1 MSRRSISLPRF
12 NGESMFYTFIPE
24 TDLNDKLALYSH
36 AQTIGKT
43 HCVSFQPNVLE
54 GENQDRYVVREFTLS
69 DGSVWKFRAL
79 FDGHIES
86 DTVNHAVEHLP
97 RMIHDRLSR
106 CSSSSLDRD
115 SVSSMLAEAIKAYD
129 DSLLEDLLSIA
140 PQFESESQLS
150 RLTDEEIQNIIHNMD
165 ESRSKITRCMCG
177 TTVVVALTSPGN
189 ESLWVASLGDS
200 YAILGVQL
208 TPDSTEEWETV
219 VLSSHHNGQNPG
231 ESQRLIQGHPDEPE
245 VVYRNRVLGQ
255 LALTRAL
262 GDHPYKLPRV
272 YTERVFCKVDEMR
285 DYRSS
290 LKHWV
295 LPRIITPPY
304 VSNIS
309 DVRYFDLKS
318 KRSQL
323 PHREFDDQENDYKL
337 RLCLLMCTDGLLDLF
352 QDESEYAS
360 DSTAIFR
367 RCMEVASAR
376 SDMDHQATNPAL
388 MILRD
393 ALGEADVERVSA
405 MMTVEMYDKWMD
417 DTTVL
422 FEEL

>member
-1 MSRRSISLPRF
+1 
-12 NGESMFYTFIPE
+12 
-24 TDLNDKLALYSH
+24 KLALYSH

-97 RMIHDRLSR
+97 RMIHDRLNR
-106 CSSSSLDRD
+106 CSASSSLDRD
-115 SVSSMLAEAIKAYD
+115 SVSSLLAEAIKAYD

-140 PQFESESQLS
+140 PQLESESELS
-150 RLTDEEIQNIIHNMD
+150 RLTDEEIQNIIQNMD
-165 ESRSKITRCMCG
+165 ESRRSKIICCMCG
-177 TTVVVALTSPGN
+177 TTVVVALTSPDD

-200 YAILGVQL
+200 YTILGVQPV

-219 VLSSHHNGQNPG
+219 VLSSHHNGQDPD
-231 ESQRLIQGHPDEPE
+231 ERQRLIREHPDEPE
-245 VVYRNRVLGQ
+245 IVFRNRVLGQ

-272 YTERVFCKVDEMR
+272 YTERVFCNVDEMR

-290 LKHWV
+290 LEHWV

-304 VSNIS
+304 VSNIP
-309 DVRYFDLKS
+309 DVQYFDLES

-323 PHREFDDQENDYKL
+323 PHREFDDQENDHSL
-337 RLCLLMCTDGLLDLF
+337 RLCLLMCTDGLLDLY
-352 QDESEYAS
+352 QDESKYTS

-367 RCMEVASAR
+367 RCMKVASLR
-376 SDMDHQATNPAL
+376 SDMDNQTTNPAL

-393 ALGEADVERVSA
+393 ALGGADVERVSA

-422 FEEL
+422 FEDL

>member
-1 MSRRSISLPRF
+1 
-12 NGESMFYTFIPE
+12 MFYTFIPE

-54 GENQDRYVVREFTLS
+54 GENQDRYVVREFTTLS
-69 DGSVWKFRAL
+69 DGSVWKLRAL

-86 DTVNHAVEHLP
+86 DTVNHAAEHLP
-97 RMIHDRLSR
+97 RMIHDRLNR
-106 CSSSSLDRD
+106 CSASSSLDRD
-115 SVSSMLAEAIKAYD
+115 SVSSLLAEAIKAYD

-140 PQFESESQLS
+140 PQLESESELS
-150 RLTDEEIQNIIHNMD
+150 RLTDEEIQNIIQNMD
-165 ESRSKITRCMCG
+165 ESRRSKIICCMCG
-177 TTVVVALTSPGN
+177 TTVVVALTSPDD

-200 YAILGVQL
+200 YTILGVQPV
-208 TPDSTEEWETV
+208 TPDSIEEWETV
-219 VLSSHHNGQNPG
+219 VLSSHHNGQDPD
-231 ESQRLIQGHPDEPE
+231 ERQRLIREHPDEPE
-245 VVYRNRVLGQ
+245 IVFRNRVLGQ

-272 YTERVFCKVDEMR
+272 YTERVFCNVDEMR

-290 LKHWV
+290 LEHWV

-304 VSNIS
+304 VSNIP
-309 DVRYFDLKS
+309 DVQYFDLES

-323 PHREFDDQENDYKL
+323 PHREFDDQENDHKL

-352 QDESEYAS
+352 QEEPEYAS

-367 RCMEVASAR
+367 RCMKVASAR
-376 SDMDHQATNPAL
+376 PDTDNQATNPAL

-393 ALGEADVERVSA
+393 ALGGADVERVSA
-405 MMTVEMYDKWMD
+405 MMTVELYDKWMD